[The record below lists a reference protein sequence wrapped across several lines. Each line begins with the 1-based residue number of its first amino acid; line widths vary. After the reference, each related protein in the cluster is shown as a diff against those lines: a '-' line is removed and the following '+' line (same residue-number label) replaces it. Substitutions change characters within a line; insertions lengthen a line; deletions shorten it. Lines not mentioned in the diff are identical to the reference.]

1 MKRISPQEV
10 ETARSGSA
18 ADVERLLQSVWPE
31 AYRLAYSVLGQR
43 QGAEDAAQEACITIY
58 RSIGSL
64 RSTEAFPVW
73 IYRIVVRAAMDV
85 RRRAAGTE
93 LSTQDVVTF
102 DGSDAIDVWRALQAL
117 PPDLR
122 AVVVLRYFE
131 QLNSREIAA
140 ILRVPDGT
148 VRFRLNRAKQR
159 LRPLLEDEQPFNAT
173 PNEVRIHAV

>member
-1 MKRISPQEV
+1 LEKARALCGPFFVAPPTLGVKCRLYQDMKRISPQEV
-10 ETARSGSA
+10 ETARSGGA

-43 QGAEDAAQEACITIY
+43 
-58 RSIGSL
+58 
-64 RSTEAFPVW
+64 
-73 IYRIVVRAAMDV
+73 
-85 RRRAAGTE
+85 
-93 LSTQDVVTF
+93 
-102 DGSDAIDVWRALQAL
+102 
-117 PPDLR
+117 LR

-159 LRPLLEDEQPFNAT
+159 LRPLLDDEQPFNAT